1 MNELS
6 KIVLCAIL
14 FVALSPFLAF
24 WVAAL
29 VCVALFLLPAG
40 VIFSKLFP
48 NAWRYVVEHSP
59 FSRTSCAA
67 S

>member
-40 VIFSKLFP
+40 VIFSILFP
-48 NAWRYVVEHSP
+48 KAWRYIEHSL